1 MIPLPPTRIVLVD
14 DHALY
19 RIGLRSTIA
28 AMDAQLNIIGECGS
42 SSEFT
47 LLLQQ
52 KSLPDLVILD
62 ICLPDESGIAIARR
76 LKIEYPQIKI
86 IMLSSEVSAETVS
99 ELLEIDV
106 EGYLSKMAQMGDI
119 EKAIRT
125 VISGTHYYGQ
135 SVAKIMYDVY
145 LAKTGITPKK
155 RLFASKEET
164 VFTPREIEI
173 IQHLCD
179 GHSAKEVGDKLS
191 VSHRTI
197 ETHRNNILRKLG
209 FNNTA
214 ELIKYAVKQ
223 GIVVWS

>member
-19 RIGLRSTIA
+19 RMGLRSTIT

-47 LLLQQ
+47 LMLQQ
-52 KSLPDLVILD
+52 KSIPDLVILD

-76 LKIEYPQIKI
+76 LKNEYPQIKI

-106 EGYLSKMAQMGDI
+106 EGYLSKMAQMTDI

-125 VISGTHYYGQ
+125 VISENHYYGQ

-145 LAKTGITPKK
+145 LEKTGITPKK
-155 RLFASKEET
+155 RLFASSKKNL
-164 VFTPREIEI
+164 FTPREIEV

-179 GHSAKEVGDKLS
+179 GYSAKEVGDKLN

-223 GIVVWS
+223 GIVEWV